1 MKIECLFWN
10 IKDTYNNERFDLLNT
25 YGQKAD
31 VIVLAEAQN
40 ATINNRINNFSL
52 IQPLQTSGREW
63 IKIFVKNGSATNF
76 QLTRV
81 DELFKKRVCV
91 ARFKVNTKKDF
102 FIVGVHLNSK
112 VGIDEKTQLLLNN
125 KASQEIHDFFHT
137 NHNRAIIVG
146 DFNHN
151 PFEPIINSNLTFNSI
166 PNREIT
172 KRLGHRTYLRKRK
185 VLFYNPMW
193 NFVGDHDFQ
202 TNQERFNGTYYL
214 REDRHKTIDQ
224 LHWNLLDQVLI
235 SKPII
240 DAVNPQD
247 IQILTEYHNGKLN
260 INLAD
265 NSFFPSTKSYL
276 NPDYS
281 DHLPIRF
288 SIDTSKIN

>member
-25 YGQKAD
+25 YAKNSD
-31 VIVLAEAQN
+31 IIILAEAQN
-40 ATINNRINNFSL
+40 AIINHRINNFSL
-52 IQPLQTSGREW
+52 VQPYQTSGREW
-63 IKIFVKNGSATNF
+63 IKIFVKNGSSTKF

-81 DELFKKRVCV
+81 EELFKKRVCV
-91 ARFKVNTKKDF
+91 VRLKINTKKDL

-112 VGIDEKTQLLLNN
+112 TGIDEKTQLLLNN
-125 KASQEIHDFFHT
+125 KASQEIHDFFQT

-151 PFEPIINSNLTFNSI
+151 PFESILNSSFTFNSI
-166 PNREIT
+166 PNREII
-172 KRLGHRTYLRKRK
+172 KRLEHRIYLRKRK

-193 NFVGDHDFQ
+193 NFIGDHDFQ
-202 TNQERFNGTYYL
+202 TNQERINGTYFF

-224 LHWNLLDQVLI
+224 LHWNLLDQVLV

-240 DAVNPQD
+240 DSINPQD
-247 IQILTEYHNGKLN
+247 IQIITGYNNGTQN

-265 NSFFPSTKSYL
+265 SSFFALTKSYL

-281 DHLPIRF
+281 DHLPIKF